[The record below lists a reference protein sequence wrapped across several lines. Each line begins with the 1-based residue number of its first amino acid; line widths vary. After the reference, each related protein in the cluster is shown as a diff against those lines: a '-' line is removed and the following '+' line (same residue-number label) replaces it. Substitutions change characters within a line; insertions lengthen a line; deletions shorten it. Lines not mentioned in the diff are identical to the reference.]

1 MDLKL
6 QDKLYER
13 FKFYRPYQS
22 LTNSLMGFGFE
33 CGDGWYQ
40 LIWNLSEEIED
51 LLTKHNVSL
60 DYFDVFQVKEKYG
73 GLRFYYILVN
83 DKEDTATELYKIVD
97 KYEKLSLKICEMC
110 GKEGKLQEGANG
122 WLKVLCRVCE
132 EGIYD

>member
-6 QDKLYER
+6 QGKLYER
-13 FKFYRPYQS
+13 FKFYRPYQP

-73 GLRFYYILVN
+73 GLRFYCTLIS
-83 DKEDTATELYKIVD
+83 DKEDIVIKLYNIID
-97 KYEKLSLKICEMC
+97 KYEELSLKTCEVC
-110 GKEGKLQEGANG
+110 GKEGKLQEDIYG
-122 WLKVLCRVCE
+122 WLKTICKICKVDK
-132 EGIYD
+132 G